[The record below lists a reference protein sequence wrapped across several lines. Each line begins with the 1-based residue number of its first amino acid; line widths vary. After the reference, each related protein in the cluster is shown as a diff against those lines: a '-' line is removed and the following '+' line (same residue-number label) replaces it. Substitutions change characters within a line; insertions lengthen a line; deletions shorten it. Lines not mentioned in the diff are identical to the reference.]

1 MPVKIT
7 SLKSNPDNPRL
18 IKDNKFYQLLRS
30 VFEFP
35 KALSIRP
42 VATTKEGVVMG
53 GNMRFKCFEYII
65 KHGIDTV
72 ISNIVEHTKTA
83 IDEED
88 IEAWLQKLQDVAAS
102 VWVPI
107 IKSKSIPNEWVTDI
121 GNFTEEEIERFMVID
136 NVGFGEWDWPA
147 LANQTFPNAE
157 KWQGWGFS
165 MPQWM
170 QESESDIDD
179 FFEKANEE
187 SADGEGKKKKI
198 VLEYTDEDYEV
209 VKQALKK
216 VAATP
221 EEAVWQLLNL
231 PENDFKEPK
240 TEEE

>member
-65 KHGIDTV
+65 KHGVDTV

-107 IKSKSIPNEWVTDI
+107 IKSKAIPNEWVTDI

-136 NVGFGEWDWPA
+136 NVGFGEWD
-147 LANQTFPNAE
+147 
-157 KWQGWGFS
+157 
-165 MPQWM
+165 
-170 QESESDIDD
+170 
-179 FFEKANEE
+179 
-187 SADGEGKKKKI
+187 
-198 VLEYTDEDYEV
+198 
-209 VKQALKK
+209 
-216 VAATP
+216 
-221 EEAVWQLLNL
+221 
-231 PENDFKEPK
+231 
-240 TEEE
+240 